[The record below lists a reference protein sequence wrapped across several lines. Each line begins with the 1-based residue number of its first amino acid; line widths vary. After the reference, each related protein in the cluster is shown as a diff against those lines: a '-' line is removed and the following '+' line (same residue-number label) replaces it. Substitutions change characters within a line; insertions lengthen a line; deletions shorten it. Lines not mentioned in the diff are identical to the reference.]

1 MIFDNN
7 VWEIW
12 YNYVLY
18 ICNCVLGKINVFSG
32 KAAVSTAVTEPGAA
46 DNTAANSQGS
56 SKTLKLCE

>member
-1 MIFDNN
+1 MGNLINN
-7 VWEIW
+7 
-12 YNYVLY
+12 VLY

-32 KAAVSTAVTEPGAA
+32 KVAVSTAVTEPGAA